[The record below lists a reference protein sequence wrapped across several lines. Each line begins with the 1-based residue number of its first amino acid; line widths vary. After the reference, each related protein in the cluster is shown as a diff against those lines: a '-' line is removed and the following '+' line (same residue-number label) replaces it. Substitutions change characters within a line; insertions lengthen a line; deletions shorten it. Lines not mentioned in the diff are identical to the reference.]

1 MYLKNVTKMF
11 VALKRFTLVEYV
23 TITSLYTS
31 IGLILVLYR
40 SLMKNGCLEKCLFV
54 NNAFFFIVKAIVE
67 QAIIIFKDR
76 FVLNQVLN
84 VINVIDFY

>member
-54 NNAFFFIVKAIVE
+54 NNAFFFHC
-67 QAIIIFKDR
+67 
-76 FVLNQVLN
+76 
-84 VINVIDFY
+84 